1 MAMKRQQHQHQSY
14 VVSGAVDAA
23 LDDGGHGAARNAR
36 AARLSRDVACCLAA
50 MRATRGRADDQNG

>member
-1 MAMKRQQHQHQSY
+1 MAMKRHQHQSY
-14 VVSGAVDAA
+14 VVPGAVDAA
-23 LDDGGHGAARNAR
+23 LDDGGHWTARNAR